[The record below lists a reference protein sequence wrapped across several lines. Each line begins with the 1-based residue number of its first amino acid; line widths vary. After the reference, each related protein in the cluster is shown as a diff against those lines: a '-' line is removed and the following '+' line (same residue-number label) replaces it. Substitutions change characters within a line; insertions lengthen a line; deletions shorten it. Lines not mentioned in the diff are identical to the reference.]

1 MVETVP
7 KVRKAPIKPAGVSLG
22 DAPPA
27 EDAPVENPR
36 AEEPIVIAKEPVAA
50 QPLVVNTVAVG
61 GLTRGSIFEING
73 ERFIKVIPVQRG
85 KEIGQRL
92 IWHTGAWERGSAVSF
107 DPDTQVKLI
116 QGGN

>member
-1 MVETVP
+1 MVDTVP
-7 KVRKAPIKPAGVSLG
+7 RVRKAPVKPAGVSLG
-22 DAPPA
+22 DTPPA
-27 EDAPVENPR
+27 ENPP
-36 AEEPIVIAKEPVAA
+36 AEKPIVIAEEPAVA
-50 QPLVVNTVAVG
+50 QPLVIDTVAVG
-61 GLTRGSIFEING
+61 GLTRGSIFEVNG